1 MPRRSEA
8 IPPPS
13 FGERNR
19 QIGSILT
26 HGRQQASRTQEEC
39 ARAIGTTRRRYGLIE
54 RGEVSVSA
62 VELEALIRFLKVPA
76 HLVWGDLVPTNLP
89 RQVVVQAQ
97 PGELVQLVVQVQG

>member
-8 IPPPS
+8 VPPPS

-19 QIGSILT
+19 EIGSILAYAR
-26 HGRQQASRTQEEC
+26 HQASRTQEEC
-39 ARAIGTTRRRYGLIE
+39 ARAVGTTRRRYGLIE
-54 RGEVSVSA
+54 RGEVAVSA
-62 VELEALIRFLKVPA
+62 VELEALMRYLNVPA
-76 HLVWGDLVPTNLP
+76 HIIWGDLVPTTPP